1 MSEFTLRGGHVIDPA
16 QGIDAPRDVV
26 VQDGRI
32 AGVLEPGIVPGHPD
46 DIDVSGAVVAPG
58 FIDLHGH
65 WYEGA
70 PWGIDPLISLKSGV
84 TTPVDAGTAGY
95 ENFAWFRR
103 TTIDVS
109 PVKILAFIHIGSLGL
124 PSMNVGELEEFRYV
138 RVEDTVEVIERHRDV
153 IIGVKARLGTNPC
166 GPNVIAAA
174 DAALDAAIRAELP
187 VMFHVSGGADLR
199 EIAPRMRGGDIM
211 THTFTAG
218 DDGQGLLFDEA
229 GRILPELRAARER
242 GVVFDIGHGCGSFAF
257 PIVRRAMDQ
266 GFEPTTI
273 STDLHRLSITG
284 PAFDMV
290 TTMAK
295 MLHLGWPLARVIEA
309 SAPLPARAIRR
320 HNELGSLRD
329 GAVANI
335 AAFRVEERE
344 IGLVDAFGTR
354 EPGRVRLTPV
364 VTVNRGKVVWPDDVA
379 IRLREYTASDYDV
392 DCGAPLMS
400 EVG

>member
-1 MSEFTLRGGHVIDPA
+1 MTEFTLRGGHVIDPA
-16 QGIDAPRDVV
+16 QGIDAPRDVHV
-26 VQDGRI
+26 RDGRI
-32 AGVLEPGIVPGHPD
+32 AGVVPPGAAPRRSE
-46 DIDVSGAVVAPG
+46 DIDVSGAVVTPG

-70 PWGIDPLISLKSGV
+70 PWGVDPLVNLKSGV

-103 TTIDVS
+103 STLEVS
-109 PVKILAFIHIGSLGL
+109 PVKVLAFIHIGSLGL

-138 RVEDTVEVIERHRDV
+138 RVEDTVEVIERNRDV
-153 IIGVKARLGTNPC
+153 IVGVKARLGTNPC

-174 DAALDAAIRAELP
+174 DAALDAATRTGLP
-187 VMFHVSGGADLR
+187 VMFHVSGGAELR

-218 DDGQGLLFDEA
+218 DDGQGLLFDER
-229 GRILPELRAARER
+229 GSILPELWAARER

-257 PIVRRAMDQ
+257 PIVRRALEQ

-295 MLHLGWPLARVIEA
+295 MLHLGWSLARVVEA
-309 SAPLPARAIRR
+309 SATLPARAIRR
-320 HNELGSLRD
+320 QDELGSLRD

-335 AAFRVEERE
+335 AVFRVEGQE

-354 EPGRVRLTPV
+354 EAGRERLTPV
-364 VTVNRGKVVWPDDVA
+364 VTVNRGEVVWPDDVS
-379 IRLREYTASDYDV
+379 IRLREYTASDFEV